1 MRTKVTKYIE
11 DFNNPAEIPVVVFT
25 KDASKLGL
33 NKMKKHI
40 RHISV
45 AEPHNKM
52 STTKITAQ
60 AIRKTNL
67 PTSVSLSSSPYG
79 HFSCHNWGNRFNSK
93 FNKRVK
99 VFDLNSETDDSI
111 LFQHSQ
117 RVHEKTWEA
126 VLDQKYSTMK
136 HGDHVFY

>member
-1 MRTKVTKYIE
+1 MSENILE
-11 DFNNPAEIPVVVFT
+11 EFNNPAEIPVVVFT

-33 NKMKKHI
+33 NKMKEHI

-67 PTSVSLSSSPYG
+67 PTSVSLSSSP
-79 HFSCHNWGNRFNSK
+79 
-93 FNKRVK
+93 
-99 VFDLNSETDDSI
+99 
-111 LFQHSQ
+111 
-117 RVHEKTWEA
+117 
-126 VLDQKYSTMK
+126 
-136 HGDHVFY
+136 